1 MPATPLVE
9 TPHTRDPPVGQPLGF
24 RGFAAGFHPGL
35 DAFLSRNAALLG
47 GLTRIDD
54 PDTLMSCIRDMRP
67 DYLVLGALDRPADL
81 RDRLQVALRSPQL
94 AVLLPGQEAGEA
106 GTHAA
111 GLILEP
117 LAADADP
124 AKVAMTLRAL
134 MRRTRPQAMVGR
146 AVWGDLDLD
155 EACLTFAIGGRS
167 VSLSLEVF
175 SVLGLMMDEP
185 ERVWDR
191 DTLHRYVFGAASRN
205 DIRAID
211 TRISRARRHVS
222 AALGRDPIRTVRGVG
237 YVLVPNP

>member
-1 MPATPLVE
+1 M
-9 TPHTRDPPVGQPLGF
+9 RVGLPLGF
-24 RGFAAGFHPGL
+24 RGFAAGFHPDL
-35 DAFLSRNAALLG
+35 DAFLIRNGALLG

-54 PDTLMSCIRDMRP
+54 PDMFMSCIRDMRP
-67 DYLVLGALDRPADL
+67 DYLVLGSIDCPADL
-81 RDRLQVALRSPQL
+81 RDRLQAALRSPHL
-94 AVLLPGQEAGEA
+94 AVLLPGQDPGGVGAH
-106 GTHAA
+106 TA

-117 LAADADP
+117 LAADAGP
-124 AKVAMTLRAL
+124 AEVAMTLRAL

-146 AVWGDLDLD
+146 AVWGALDLD

-185 ERVWDR
+185 GRVWDR

-205 DIRAID
+205 DLRAID

-237 YVLVPNP
+237 YALVADP